1 MQANKILKI
10 QECFTFFLN
19 WKRKKNYHIDQIYPQ
34 ISTIQVVMFKITR
47 MFPAF
52 MSINSGFIA
61 YQKCKSLNLKEML

>member
-1 MQANKILKI
+1 M
-10 QECFTFFLN
+10 FYFFFKLE
-19 WKRKKNYHIDQIYPQ
+19 KKKNYHIDQIYPQ

-52 MSINSGFIA
+52 MCINSGFIA